1 MGQNQG
7 ITPGHNESCSSQM
20 PSFRDPSWL
29 RGYMCTQGNVPLQV
43 RCEKRNWIIGLKEDK
58 DPEELPYINDLTAS
72 LPCSSSRGGCSHPS
86 SLAVRLPCFCLWVL
100 SLLFLCCVS
109 DNKLCTCIYSFC
121 LCDKGTFFTG
131 DKYPGENNFLAS
143 SPCWSGV

>member
-7 ITPGHNESCSSQM
+7 ITPGHNESCSSQK

-72 LPCSSSRGGCSHPS
+72 LPCSSSLGGVHTLPLWLCVCLASVSGCSPS
-86 SLAVRLPCFCLWVL
+86 CSCAVSLITNFVPAFT
-100 SLLFLCCVS
+100 VS
-109 DNKLCTCIYSFC
+109 ATMINE
-121 LCDKGTFFTG
+121 FFTG
-131 DKYPGENNFLAS
+131 GKDSGTINF
-143 SPCWSGV
+143 